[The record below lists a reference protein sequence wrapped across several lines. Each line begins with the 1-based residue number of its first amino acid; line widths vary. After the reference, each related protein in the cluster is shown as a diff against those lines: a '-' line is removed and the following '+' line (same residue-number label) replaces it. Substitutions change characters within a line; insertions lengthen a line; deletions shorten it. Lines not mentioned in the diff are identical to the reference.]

1 MERKSH
7 IAVNVNTGI
16 QRSDYPRKIL
26 DYSNSSAIPRLPPIL
41 QKDIRSSPPTHPR
54 RKTTDRIEREYSLD
68 SKQSKT
74 TILPKLERSHFEAN
88 TVYFKVNK
96 SLPSETIP
104 VFEKPEIKT
113 AEQNLGLFK
122 KHETTSSTILGI
134 RRKKKDRLSR
144 YKCAPTTVIDDE
156 IAQLEQTV
164 GFEAISQPNATNTV
178 KDMKGRMILSGDYYN
193 EGVSSLITVLDEDEK
208 SKKNSGK
215 EHEKEQHKSCGD
227 NSVRQRFLKAL
238 DAHFF
243 NEFVNAKTGRRM
255 AICDELE
262 KDIIGDGKTSLTGL
276 REHLRLQDVLDSW
289 VL

>member
-1 MERKSH
+1 MSSCLCCGVTLRRGGNS
-7 IAVNVNTGI
+7 
-16 QRSDYPRKIL
+16 YPRKIL
-26 DYSNSSAIPRLPPIL
+26 NFSTSSAIPRLPPIL
-41 QKDIRSSPPTHPR
+41 QKDIQRSPPTHPR
-54 RKTTDRIEREYSLD
+54 RKKTDRIQSEFSFD

-74 TILPKLERSHFEAN
+74 TLLPKLERSHFEAN
-88 TVYFKVNK
+88 TVYYKVNK
-96 SLPSETIP
+96 SLPSETTP
-104 VFEKPEIKT
+104 VLEKAELKT
-113 AEQNLGLFK
+113 SEDILGKFQK
-122 KHETTSSTILGI
+122 QETISKTILGI
-134 RRKKKDRLSR
+134 RRKKRDRLSR
-144 YKCAPTTVIDDE
+144 YRCAPTTVIDDE

-164 GFEAISQPNATNTV
+164 GFDAISQPNSTNVV
-178 KDMKGRMILSGDYYN
+178 KDMKGRMILSGDSYN

-208 SKKNSGK
+208 FKKNS
-215 EHEKEQHKSCGD
+215 EKELENESPKNSGAET
-227 NSVRQRFLKAL
+227 SVRQRFLKAL